1 MPEFSNIMLSCF
13 KKTNDFRLK
22 TTSPHRL
29 AQTKDQIIA
38 HLLSVHVLARVEE
51 FMSNGQIVHAR
62 CGKRHVTLAFS
73 PKIRHIHRRV
83 CCSFEFANCKGRSS
97 PGVRRNK
104 IQKHIR
110 GQHATVSQIRKLPLL
125 LNFNCI
131 PQIFR
136 RSKFSKKYKKNDH
149 GALKNFLMSL
159 LKRRPK
165 PTGMK
170 PGASRNSSSV
180 FLTKVR
186 RFCCWIVLLN
196 CRALSKGSDFC

>member
-83 CCSFEFANCKGRSS
+83 CCSFEFAKVGLRQEFEET
-97 PGVRRNK
+97 K
-104 IQKHIR
+104 
-110 GQHATVSQIRKLPLL
+110 
-125 LNFNCI
+125 
-131 PQIFR
+131 
-136 RSKFSKKYKKNDH
+136 
-149 GALKNFLMSL
+149 
-159 LKRRPK
+159 
-165 PTGMK
+165 
-170 PGASRNSSSV
+170 SRNTSEVSMQLFHRSESYL
-180 FLTKVR
+180 FYSISTAFPKFFEEANFQKNTKRMITVHSR
-186 RFCCWIVLLN
+186 IFSCPC
-196 CRALSKGSDFC
+196 